1 MNRHFFKKAFFIL
14 LLVLSC
20 SSCADV
26 PEQVNEEISILDK
39 NDVLDNEGEN
49 TVFAPE
55 YQTLEEI
62 KNSIDEVINNN
73 ERRVR
78 VIGKPCI
85 PPGETLPVFDIN
97 EINADEQEAVEIFS
111 YISDIMTPFFPCDP
125 IVPLWYDSTEP
136 IKNLYSVE
144 EDEVIDVKDKNWFI
158 YGDGIRSGGF
168 DAPYSLTVSG
178 HKCQCNFFQ
187 LSDDVSYYYT
197 NLPIEKI
204 FSVGYDES
212 CFDEHFTMSND
223 EEWKIS
229 DAIKFAEDFYD
240 STFSKMPF
248 ESSFKVKEI
257 IVHKLPD
264 GKYGYEM
271 TLQQIIEN
279 KFPILAIDFLDYSD
293 NDDFNSVLFGSTSYV
308 WCIEPDV
315 VNWLG
320 MSGSYELKEKANE
333 KLLSADSALDILSS
347 SIAQQ
352 STISVYM
359 ELGLALHISGSE
371 YMNITK
377 GSQAYDCP
385 LQNGDYSSAE
395 AIPYWLFYQPL
406 EGKKPHMSG
415 VYYMINAVTGELEIR

>member
-1 MNRHFFKKAFFIL
+1 MNRNYFKITFFTL
-14 LLVLSC
+14 LLALSF

-26 PEQVNEEISILDK
+26 PEQVKEEIEILDK
-39 NDVLDNEGEN
+39 NDVLENDGDN
-49 TVFAPE
+49 TVFVPE

-62 KNSIDEVINNN
+62 QNSIDEVVSNN

-78 VIGKPCI
+78 VIGKPCV
-85 PPGETLPVFDIN
+85 PQGDTLPVFDITK
-97 EINADEQEAVEIFS
+97 INVNEQEAKEIFS
-111 YISDIMTPFFPCDP
+111 YISDSMTPFLPCDP
-125 IVPLWYDSTEP
+125 IAPLWYDSTKP
-136 IKNLYSVE
+136 IEDLYSAE
-144 EDEVIDVKDKNWFI
+144 KDEIINVKDKNWFN

-178 HKCQCNFFQ
+178 HNAQCNFFQ
-187 LSDDVSYYYT
+187 LPDVDSVYN

-204 FSVGYDES
+204 FTVGYDES
-212 CFDEHFTMSND
+212 GFDEHFTMSND

-229 DAIKFAEDFYD
+229 DAKKFAEDFYD
-240 STFSKMPF
+240 STFSIMPF

-257 IVHKLPD
+257 IVRKLPD
-264 GKYGYEM
+264 GKFGYEM
-271 TLQQIIEN
+271 TLQQIIED
-279 KFPILAIDFLDYSD
+279 KFPILAIDYLDYSD
-293 NDDFNSVLFGSTSYV
+293 NDDFSSVLFGNTSYV
-308 WCIEPDV
+308 WCTEPDI

-333 KLLSADSALDILSS
+333 KLLSAESALDILSS

-359 ELGLALHISGSE
+359 ELGLALHISDSE

-377 GSQAYDCP
+377 SWGAYNCS

-406 EGKKPHMSG
+406 EGKKPSMSG